1 MRKIGAEQRNKKE
14 LREAEERE
22 KIRQHELSVQRLE
35 RNIAEPIQSIDAF
48 KVSQVIKLCP
58 KFPSDDDMTAFR
70 QSFEKAMLVHEFPNS
85 VWTKL
90 IHPHLVVK
98 GQKVFAELSVDSC
111 MKNERLKM
119 VLLLVYARVPEFHHK
134 RFRSLTK
141 GSAES
146 YSNFTFL
153 LAIPFKNWLV
163 GVEAF
168 DDVVKMR
175 EAVKLEQFTQAL
187 PSDAHRWVIDHK
199 PGDLTAAAR
208 GADEYAVLSK
218 PFQAQTSNYLANSDH
233 NAGKGKSSRTFNR
246 GTGKKSS
253 LLLRDTGAVQL
264 HVSRKRFQPFE
275 YVDTSEN
282 RLIKGV
288 LGQAVAVLLVEI
300 LVRSDQDDGTILCS
314 LIDELPQGLD
324 ILVGNDHMDLV
335 PVHVGVIT
343 RSHPRKTN
351 TENAVR
357 SLNTE
362 EEVVSNQEA
371 TSQMTNNVV
380 TQLETI
386 AQDPSIASL
395 SLNDD
400 VSLDLDQELPTIFD

>member
-1 MRKIGAEQRNKKE
+1 
-14 LREAEERE
+14 
-22 KIRQHELSVQRLE
+22 
-35 RNIAEPIQSIDAF
+35 
-48 KVSQVIKLCP
+48 
-58 KFPSDDDMTAFR
+58 
-70 QSFEKAMLVHEFPNS
+70 
-85 VWTKL
+85 
-90 IHPHLVVK
+90 
-98 GQKVFAELSVDSC
+98 

-153 LAIPFKNWLV
+153 VAIPFKNWLV

-168 DDVVKMR
+168 DDVMKMR

-187 PSDAHRWVIDHK
+187 PSVVHRWVIDHK
-199 PGDLTAAAR
+199 PIDLTAAAR
-208 GADEYAVLSK
+208 IADEYAVLSK
-218 PFQAQTSNYLANSDH
+218 PFQAQTSNYSANSDN
-233 NAGKGKSSRTFNR
+233 NAGKGKSSRHFNR

-253 LLLRDTGAVQL
+253 LNRYSPEINCLNCRKSGHSMQSCYALKSVAAPMSAPLTEIAEPVLQNQHFQIPNSYNTTVNEQYIPFCAKVNICTTEGTQRPVTLLRDTGAMQSL
-264 HVSRKRFQPFE
+264 VSRKRFQPFE

-288 LGQAVAVLLVEI
+288 LSQAVAVLLVEI
-300 LVRSDQDDGTILCS
+300 LVRSDQGDGTILCS
-314 LIDELPQGLD
+314 LIDELPQGVD

-343 RSHPRKTN
+343 RSHTRKTN

-371 TSQMTNNVV
+371 TRQMTNDVV